1 MKKLFLA
8 LVLFGAFTALFA
20 QDRKTQTRN
29 IGTFTEIYAGKGINV
44 TLIEGK
50 KESLKVEIEN
60 GELTDVI
67 TNLKGRRL
75 EIKLKTKIYKNVAV
89 QVYVTYKSI
98 KAIQTGTGGFVDAS
112 NTIYAEN
119 LDLKAGTGSTIILD
133 IDTKTVAS
141 SLSSSKIELVGQT
154 EYQDVTTN
162 TGGKYIADKLSSRE
176 TFVKA
181 STGGSAWVTAT
192 DKLEAKTSTGGK
204 VTYSGEPEKLILTGN
219 VHKEN

>member
-8 LVLFGAFTALFA
+8 LVLFGTITAAFA
-20 QDRKTQTRN
+20 QDRKSQQRN
-29 IGTFTEIYAGKGINV
+29 IGTFNEIYAGKGINV
-44 TLIEGK
+44 TLIEGD

-67 TNLKGRRL
+67 TNLKGRKL
-75 EIKLKTKIYKNVAV
+75 EIKLKTKIYKNVGV
-89 QVYVTYKSI
+89 QVYVTYKTI
-98 KAIQTGTGGFVDAS
+98 KAIHTGTGSFVDAN

-133 IDTKTVAS
+133 IDTKTVS
-141 SLSSSKIELVGQT
+141 SNLSSSKIELVGKT
-154 EYQDVTTN
+154 GYQDVTTN
-162 TGGKYIADKLSSRE
+162 TGGKYIADKLESKE

-181 STGGSAWVTAT
+181 STGGTAWVTAT

-204 VTYSGEPEKLILTGN
+204 VTYSGEPEKLIIKGN
-219 VHKEN
+219 VKPE